1 MQFRNEMLILILH
14 SPLTSLTTVLSSLG
28 TSISGADTKSHVP
41 IYPSATVSID
51 DPASASTL
59 RPTFSATH
67 S

>member
-14 SPLTSLTTVLSSLG
+14 SPLTSLTTVL
-28 TSISGADTKSHVP
+28 ISGADTKSNVP
-41 IYPSATVSID
+41 IYPSAPVSID